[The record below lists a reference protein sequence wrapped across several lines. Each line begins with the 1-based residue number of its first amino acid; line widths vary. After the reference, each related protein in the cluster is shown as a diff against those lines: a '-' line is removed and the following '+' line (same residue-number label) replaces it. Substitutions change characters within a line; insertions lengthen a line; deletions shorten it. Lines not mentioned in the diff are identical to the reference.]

1 MADAIRRHLETIL
14 DKGNPPADEYDRPQ
28 WRGLVL
34 EMPIPGDRHENV
46 RDRQQSNSVHE
57 GISSVLNCRHWL
69 F

>member
-1 MADAIRRHLETIL
+1 
-14 DKGNPPADEYDRPQ
+14 
-28 WRGLVL
+28 
-34 EMPIPGDRHENV
+34 MPIPGDRHENV